1 MPDSTLKTKFWQ
13 TGLADLEQQL
23 GVGRDG
29 LSSADACDLL
39 REVRARSR
47 KRGKHS
53 RLAFVVKPSLMSRTR
68 STTSLSKSRRI
79 SSNSRV
85 RPTTMVM
92 RMPIASKITAASRVS
107 IGDFGRLAPAG
118 ARRQNRKMPTAARGV
133 GMSRFRVLR
142 FQWPPLH
149 LAGEMGAEHAL
160 GSNRKSV
167 DSGRCQSRPSA
178 QVDARS

>member
-85 RPTTMVM
+85 RPDDDGNENANCEQNH
-92 RMPIASKITAASRVS
+92 RSLA
-107 IGDFGRLAPAG
+107 RLDWRFREIG
-118 ARRQNRKMPTAARGV
+118 ARGRSSPESENANCR
-133 GMSRFRVLR
+133 SRCRN
-142 FQWPPLH
+142 
-149 LAGEMGAEHAL
+149 E
-160 GSNRKSV
+160 
-167 DSGRCQSRPSA
+167 
-178 QVDARS
+178 